1 VRLSVVNLSEARFE
15 CTFGR
20 GCAGVCCRNGR
31 PPVYDDQAERIS
43 SQLPRLLPMM
53 RPEAAALAATRGFM
67 SRRRKSGTH
76 TVRVVGG
83 WCVFFN
89 HGCVLHA
96 LGLNDGDKF
105 RYKPFACAT
114 FPLERHPRGGWYVRQ
129 KGLLGEVWDL
139 ACLDP
144 GGTQSPASTALA
156 EELAFIEQTS
166 ASDPP

>member
-1 VRLSVVNLSEARFE
+1 
-15 CTFGR
+15 
-20 GCAGVCCRNGR
+20 
-31 PPVYDDQAERIS
+31 
-43 SQLPRLLPMM
+43 M
-53 RPEAAALAATRGFM
+53 
-67 SRRRKSGTH
+67 
-76 TVRVVGG
+76 RVVGG

-96 LGLNDGDKF
+96 LGAVDGDKF

-114 FPLERHPRGGWYVRQ
+114 FPLERHPGGGWYVRQ

-144 GGTQSPASTALA
+144 GATQSPATTALA
-156 EELAFIEQTS
+156 EELALIEQTS